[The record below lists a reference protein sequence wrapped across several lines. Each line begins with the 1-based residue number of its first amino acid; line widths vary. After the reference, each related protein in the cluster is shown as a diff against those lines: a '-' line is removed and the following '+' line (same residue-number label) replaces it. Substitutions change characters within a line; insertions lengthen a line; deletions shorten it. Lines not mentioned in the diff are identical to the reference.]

1 MTPLRRL
8 LAPLA
13 VAALTATLTACSDD
27 ADDRPQAT
35 GETTRS
41 SEGAPSDDD
50 GDTAPAVW
58 SERSAAPVAATEVGS
73 AWFEGRIWVVGGF
86 AADGSPL
93 DAVQLYDPVEDAW
106 STGPSL
112 PASVHHAAVV
122 ATDDAL
128 VVLGGY
134 GGDGF
139 GEPTDSVWTLTSDA
153 RRWSR
158 GPSLPSPRGAGAAAW
173 DGSRI
178 VFGGG
183 VGPGGLSADVWS
195 LVGDDWTPVGE
206 LSDARDHLAAASDGE
221 GRVWFLGGRLGSLDS
236 NRPTVDLVDG
246 DEVLPAGD
254 LTEPRGG
261 VAAFHAPGLGACL
274 AGGEAPDRTLAFV
287 ECIDEEGETTA
298 LPPLAHPRHGL
309 GAVFADGVAYSLL
322 GGPEPGLAVSDVIEA
337 LPLS

>member
-8 LAPLA
+8 LA
-13 VAALTATLTACSDD
+13 VAALTVGLTGCSDD
-27 ADDRPQAT
+27 GDDQP
-35 GETTRS
+35 
-41 SEGAPSDDD
+41 EGASETIQTSERALSDDG
-50 GDTAPAVW
+50 GDAVPAAW
-58 SERSAAPVAATEVGS
+58 SERSAAPVAATEVGA
-73 AWFEGRIWVVGGF
+73 AWFDGRIWVVGGF

-93 DAVQLYDPVEDAW
+93 DAVQLYDPVEDSW
-106 STGPSL
+106 STGPAL
-112 PASVHHAAVV
+112 PAGVHHAAVV

-134 GGDGF
+134 GGGGF

-173 DGSRI
+173 DGSRT

-183 VGPGGLSADVWS
+183 VGPGGLSADVWR
-195 LVGDDWTPVGE
+195 LAGDGWTPVGE
-206 LSDARDHLAAASDGE
+206 LSEARDHLAAASDGE

-236 NRPTVDLVDG
+236 NRSTVDLVDD
-246 DEVLPAGD
+246 DEVTPVGD
-254 LTEPRGG
+254 LTQPRGG

-287 ECIDEEGETTA
+287 ECIDEDGETTA
-298 LPPLAHPRHGL
+298 LPSLAHPRHGL
-309 GAVFADGVAYSLL
+309 GAVVADGVAYSLL
-322 GGPEPGLAVSDVIEA
+322 GGPEPGLAVSNVVEA
-337 LPLS
+337 LPLG